1 MADEEK
7 TVNEAA
13 KAPAKKTAAK
23 KAPGKK
29 AAAKKA
35 VAEKAPGKKTAA
47 KKTAAKKAA
56 TKKPAAKKAVAEN
69 VPGTKAAVKKTE
81 PKSDSAVRKLSVT
94 LVRSK
99 NGRLKTHKACVAGLG
114 LRRMHQ
120 TVQVIDT
127 PENRGM
133 INKVQYMLNVEEI

>member
-7 TVNEAA
+7 AVSK
-13 KAPAKKTAAK
+13 KAAKKTAVKKAATKKAAVKKAVAK
-23 KAPGKK
+23 KAAPEAEAKVAAETAAPK

-35 VAEKAPGKKTAA
+35 AL
-47 KKTAAKKAA
+47 
-56 TKKPAAKKAVAEN
+56 KKAV
-69 VPGTKAAVKKTE
+69 VKKA
-81 PKSDSAVRKLSVT
+81 DSAVKRISVT

-99 NGRLKTHKACVAGLG
+99 HGRLASHKACVAGLG

-133 INKVQYMLNVEEI
+133 INKVQYLLNVEEA

>member
-7 TVNEAA
+7 TV
-13 KAPAKKTAAK
+13 KK
-23 KAPGKK
+23 
-29 AAAKKA
+29 
-35 VAEKAPGKKTAA
+35 AA
-47 KKTAAKKAA
+47 KKTAVKKAA
-56 TKKPAAKKAVAEN
+56 TKKAAVKKAVAKKAVAK
-69 VPGTKAAVKKTE
+69 KAAPKVETVVAKEATAPKAAPKKAAA
-81 PKSDSAVRKLSVT
+81 PKADSAVKKLSVT

-99 NGRLKTHKACVAGLG
+99 HHRLASHKACVAGLG

-133 INKVQYMLNVEEI
+133 INRVHYMLNVEEA

>member
-7 TVNEAA
+7 TVK
-13 KAPAKKTAAK
+13 KAAKKTAVK
-23 KAPGKK
+23 KAATKK

-35 VAEKAPGKKTAA
+35 VA
-47 KKTAAKKAA
+47 KKAV
-56 TKKPAAKKAVAEN
+56 AKKAVAK
-69 VPGTKAAVKKTE
+69 KAAPRAAAEKAAAPKAEARQAAPKKAAA
-81 PKSDSAVRKLSVT
+81 PKSDSGVKKLSVT

-99 NGRLKTHKACVAGLG
+99 NGRLKSHKACVAGLG

-133 INKVQYMLNVEEI
+133 INKVQYMLSVEEV

>member
-7 TVNEAA
+7 TV
-13 KAPAKKTAAK
+13 KK
-23 KAPGKK
+23 
-29 AAAKKA
+29 
-35 VAEKAPGKKTAA
+35 AA
-47 KKTAAKKAA
+47 KKTAVKKAA
-56 TKKPAAKKAVAEN
+56 TKKAAVKKTVAKKAVAKKATPKVETAIAAEAAA
-69 VPGTKAAVKKTE
+69 PKAAPKKADAPKVDSGVK
-81 PKSDSAVRKLSVT
+81 KLSVT

-99 NGRLKTHKACVAGLG
+99 HHRLASHKACVAGLG

-133 INKVQYMLNVEEI
+133 INRVHYMLNVEEA